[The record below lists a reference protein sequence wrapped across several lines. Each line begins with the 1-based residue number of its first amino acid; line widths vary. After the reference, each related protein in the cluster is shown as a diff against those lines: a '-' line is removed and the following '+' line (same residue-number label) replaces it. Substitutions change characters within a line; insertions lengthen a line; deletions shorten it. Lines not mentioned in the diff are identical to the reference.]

1 MENPFAMELNDRQ
14 RCRGWCTFRNDNRV
28 TPIATSHHV
37 SCPSLLLLRALP
49 CLVQAQRLGFSSFL
63 CAYVATRCLGSL
75 ASFASAARHSRN
87 MFTNSRLCRSEVTEV
102 TTKDDRNIVSP
113 IGRRRISLINAASS
127 FYFNLK
133 SHRFVLFITI
143 QCLRSYAC
151 DLLSYLLLKFE

>member
-1 MENPFAMELNDRQ
+1 MENLFAMELNDCQ
-14 RCRGWCTFRNDNRV
+14 RCRGWCTFKNDNRI

-37 SCPSLLLLRALP
+37 SCPSLLLLRTLP

-87 MFTNSRLCRSEVTEV
+87 MFTNSGLCPLEVTEV
-102 TTKDDRNIVSP
+102 TTKDDRNIVFLVE
-113 IGRRRISLINAASS
+113 RRRISSINTASS

-133 SHRFVLFITI
+133 SHRLVLLITI
-143 QCLRSYAC
+143 
-151 DLLSYLLLKFE
+151 